1 MNKLK
6 VLQKY
11 NRLWEEAAQQQR
23 KLGEYNNDKQDRYA
37 MVINTLL
44 YGGSLWHLYDYYV
57 CRLRECDQVYRQ
69 PVRGIKTYYRKIL
82 AVIAEALVDLAEWRQ
97 GAVLSLIGYGFE
109 AFTDRLK
116 RKQRFL
122 VSDRQSREEM

>member
-11 NRLWEEAAQQQR
+11 NQLWEEAAQHQQ
-23 KLGEYNNDKQDRYA
+23 KLGKYNNDKQDRYA

-44 YGGSLWHLYDYYV
+44 YGGSLWRLYDHYV
-57 CRLRECDQVYRQ
+57 SYLRKYDQAYAQRQDVGAMRTYCR
-69 PVRGIKTYYRKIL
+69 KML

-97 GAVLSLIGYGFE
+97 GAVLSRTGYGFE

-116 RKQRFL
+116 RK
-122 VSDRQSREEM
+122 